1 MYFRFHKEISAALI
15 ILFLLVIFF
24 YFIYKPLFLIF
35 LILLIFTFY
44 FFRDPERVVPLGD
57 DILVSPAD
65 GLITNISEYKE
76 GKKSYTKVSIFLSVF
91 NVHIQRLPVSG
102 QITKI
107 DYKRDINL
115 REVDCV
121 KGFVMFINHFECKST
136 NYFDENF
143 FLYLE
148 EVDLCKRL
156 KKMGKKIYIAENVM
170 VKHLGGKS
178 HHPDQQEKMEI
189 QRNWHYLWSLFY
201 YSKKHKGL
209 IYAYK
214 ITLRKFFS
222 AFFKMIYYFF
232 LNKKKHVIY
241 KYRFLGLLNS
251 YIGKSSFFRVE

>member
-107 DYKRDINL
+107 DYIEGK
-115 REVDCV
+115 
-121 KGFVMFINHFECKST
+121 FINATLDKASEENERLRLTLKSGSNVIYITQIAGLIARRIICYLKT
-136 NYFDENF
+136 NERVNQGERYGIIKFGSR
-143 FLYLE
+143 
-148 EVDLCKRL
+148 VDIEFPNSYNLMVSIGQQCIGGETIIAREFKNNKNIQSREY
-156 KKMGKKIYIAENVM
+156 KKI
-170 VKHLGGKS
+170 
-178 HHPDQQEKMEI
+178 
-189 QRNWHYLWSLFY
+189 
-201 YSKKHKGL
+201 
-209 IYAYK
+209 
-214 ITLRKFFS
+214 
-222 AFFKMIYYFF
+222 
-232 LNKKKHVIY
+232 
-241 KYRFLGLLNS
+241 
-251 YIGKSSFFRVE
+251 

>member
-76 GKKSYTKVSIFLSVF
+76 GKKNYTKVSIFLSVF

-107 DYKRDINL
+107 DYIEGK
-115 REVDCV
+115 
-121 KGFVMFINHFECKST
+121 FINATLDKASEENERLRLTLKSGSNVIYITQIAGLIARRIICYLKT
-136 NYFDENF
+136 NERVNQGERYGIIKFGSR
-143 FLYLE
+143 
-148 EVDLCKRL
+148 VDIEFPNSYNLMVSIGQQCIGGETIIARDFKNNKNIQTREY
-156 KKMGKKIYIAENVM
+156 KKI
-170 VKHLGGKS
+170 
-178 HHPDQQEKMEI
+178 
-189 QRNWHYLWSLFY
+189 
-201 YSKKHKGL
+201 
-209 IYAYK
+209 
-214 ITLRKFFS
+214 
-222 AFFKMIYYFF
+222 
-232 LNKKKHVIY
+232 
-241 KYRFLGLLNS
+241 
-251 YIGKSSFFRVE
+251 